1 MALFLLRAP
10 EFRMSDVLSWIRL
23 TGPFLIGH
31 RGFPMAARENTVPS
45 FEAALE
51 AGCDGVELDV
61 RMTQDGALVVHH
73 DETAQSDSG
82 VMAIETS
89 DWLRLKEAR
98 FRSTD
103 GEYGIP
109 RLDTVLRAIS
119 GRGLIN
125 MEVKP
130 AGKRAERVA
139 ELVCAAADKVRP
151 RESLLVSSF
160 DLDVL
165 AAILRREKGIL
176 LGYLFSSA
184 EALNHLEDSEVV
196 DTLAALHPRHD
207 LVDETFMKRAR
218 ERGFDVHTWTVD
230 DADTARKLVRIGVTS
245 VITNRPDICGKV
257 LYEGLPPES
266 NRLADEDD

>member
-1 MALFLLRAP
+1 
-10 EFRMSDVLSWIRL
+10 
-23 TGPFLIGH
+23 
-31 RGFPMAARENTVPS
+31 MAARENTVPS

-82 VMAIETS
+82 IMAIETS
-89 DWLRLKEAR
+89 DWMRLKEAR

-130 AGKRAERVA
+130 AGKRTERVA

-160 DLDVL
+160 DLDL
-165 AAILRREKGIL
+165 LGEILRREKGIL
-176 LGYLFSSA
+176 LGYLFSSV

-218 ERGFDVHTWTVD
+218 ERGLDVHTWTVD
-230 DADTARKLVRIGVTS
+230 EADTARTLVRIGVTS

-266 NRLADEDD
+266 NRLDDADD